1 MQRMLILIISKLQRL
16 YQKMS
21 KSGGIL
27 LPACRITYHRMERI
41 CHCSACRKER
51 SGICHQL
58 PERTSGVPSQH
69 FGRRICRYAYPN
81 KTDGNGHQQRR
92 ESEEGYTGMFN
103 SIVYTLPIIAHSKI
117 CPSHFLKR
125 AYFTTCHK
133 CLTLISM
140 NRPNF
145 LFRQLP
151 ATRCTP
157 IVSLSTG

>member
-1 MQRMLILIISKLQRL
+1 MPWRLRKLSEIQHPA
-16 YQKMS
+16 Q
-21 KSGGIL
+21 GIL

-41 CHCSACRKER
+41 CHCSACRREG

-58 PERTSGVPSQH
+58 PERTSWAPSQH

-81 KTDGNGHQQRR
+81 KTDGNSHQQWR
-92 ESEEGYTGMFN
+92 ESEKGYSGMID
-103 SIVYTLPIIAHSKI
+103 SIVYTLQIITHSKI
-117 CPSHFLKR
+117 CLSHFLKR

-133 CLTLISM
+133 CLTLISR
-140 NRPNF
+140 NRPSF